1 MKIYILSIASI
12 LGFFSI
18 VFGAFGAHAWEDYLI
33 SINKLDVFE
42 TAVKYQFYHV
52 FFLMILGFG
61 YDEFNQKLIKCAF
74 YTTLIGVVL
83 FSGSLYLL
91 CITNNSTFGI
101 ITPFGGFS
109 LICAWLFFLFSLR
122 DYVD

>member
-1 MKIYILSIASI
+1 MKKYIFSIASI
-12 LGFFSI
+12 LGIFSI

-33 SINKLDVFE
+33 SINKSDVFE
-42 TAVKYQFYHV
+42 TAIKYQFYHV

-61 YDEFNQKLIKCAF
+61 YDKFNQQFIKYSF
-74 YTTLIGVVL
+74 YMTLIGVVL

-91 CITNNSTFGI
+91 CLTSNSTFGI
-101 ITPFGGFS
+101 ITPFGGLS
-109 LICAWLFFLFSLR
+109 LICAWLFFLFSLK